1 MMRPPRTWPNFP
13 FPVFC
18 ISCVAWER
26 RHPCVCVRPGRTN
39 PQPRPCVHIR
49 MGIHVPTP
57 QAAHLVHACAC
68 GVLAH
73 GHGVGTWIPL
83 CVCASRTHGFAC
95 CPHIHDTVWHLSQ
108 RESYTLSTVDDLV
121 RFVQHM
127 TIDNIVV
134 VEIGHKDSLHCF

>member
-49 MGIHVPTP
+49 MGINVPMP

-73 GHGVGTWIPL
+73 GRGVGTWNTLP
-83 CVCASRTHGFAC
+83 CVCVQDARFR
-95 CPHIHDTVWHLSQ
+95 SQ
-108 RESYTLSTVDDLV
+108 DAALTFMNRST
-121 RFVQHM
+121 FKSEK
-127 TIDNIVV
+127 VV
-134 VEIGHKDSLHCF
+134 HSNNG